1 MNQRITNLRTKMKA
15 QDLKAVLINNLKN
28 VYYLTNFWGSNGTVL
43 VTEERVVLFTDS
55 RYTIHAHATCFP
67 FVEIVETRNELVKDA
82 AIQELGFEDEITVG
96 YHTRLATAFSG
107 VALRA
112 LSDFVM
118 EFRLIKDETEVATIR
133 KACSISDQAFLDVL
147 EFIKVGQTTELEA
160 ATFLDFRMREL
171 GASGVSFDIISAAG
185 ERSAMPHATP
195 SDRIISPGDALT
207 LDFGCLYNHYVSDM
221 TRTIYAGH
229 VSDKEREIYE
239 TVLKANQALI
249 AEAKDGL
256 GFRDFDKIPR
266 DIIEAAGYGQYFTHG
281 IGHGI
286 GLDIHEEPYFSQT
299 SKEVIKAGMVLTDE
313 PGIYIEGLSGV
324 RIEDDLLITETGC
337 EVLTLAPKELIVI

>member
-1 MNQRITNLRTKMKA
+1 MKRRLRP
-15 QDLKAVLINNLKN
+15 LK
-28 VYYLTNFWGSNGTVL
+28 
-43 VTEERVVLFTDS
+43 
-55 RYTIHAHATCFP
+55 
-67 FVEIVETRNELVKDA
+67 
-82 AIQELGFEDEITVG
+82 
-96 YHTRLATAFSG
+96 
-107 VALRA
+107 
-112 LSDFVM
+112 
-118 EFRLIKDETEVATIR
+118 
-133 KACSISDQAFLDVL
+133 KACSISDQAFHDILDY
-147 EFIKVGQTTELEA
+147 IKVGKTTELEA

-195 SDRIISPGDALT
+195 SDRVISAGDALT

-249 AEAKDGL
+249 AAAKDGL
-256 GFRDFDKIPR
+256 GFCDFDKIPR
-266 DIIEAAGYGQYFTHG
+266 DVIEKRAGYGQYFTHG

-299 SKEVIKAGMVLTDE
+299 SKEAIQAGMVLTDE

-324 RIEDDLLITETGC
+324 RIEDDLLITEKR
-337 EVLTLAPKELIVI
+337 L

>member
-1 MNQRITNLRTKMKA
+1 M
-15 QDLKAVLINNLKN
+15 
-28 VYYLTNFWGSNGTVL
+28 
-43 VTEERVVLFTDS
+43 
-55 RYTIHAHATCFP
+55 
-67 FVEIVETRNELVKDA
+67 
-82 AIQELGFEDEITVG
+82 
-96 YHTRLATAFSG
+96 
-107 VALRA
+107 
-112 LSDFVM
+112 
-118 EFRLIKDETEVATIR
+118 
-133 KACSISDQAFLDVL
+133 
-147 EFIKVGQTTELEA
+147 EA

-195 SDRIISPGDALT
+195 SDRVISAGDALT

-249 AEAKDGL
+249 AAAKDGL
-256 GFRDFDKIPR
+256 GFCDFDKIPR
-266 DIIEAAGYGQYFTHG
+266 DVIERAGYGQYFTHG

-299 SKEVIKAGMVLTDE
+299 SKEAIQAGMVLTDE

-337 EVLTLAPKELIVI
+337 EVLTLAPKELIVL

>member
-1 MNQRITNLRTKMKA
+1 
-15 QDLKAVLINNLKN
+15 
-28 VYYLTNFWGSNGTVL
+28 
-43 VTEERVVLFTDS
+43 
-55 RYTIHAHATCFP
+55 
-67 FVEIVETRNELVKDA
+67 VETRDELTAAAEIVKDLG
-82 AIQELGFEDEITVG
+82 IKELGFEDEVTVA
-96 YHTRLATAFSG
+96 YHARMASVFSG
-107 VALRA
+107 ISLQSLAN
-112 LSDFVM
+112 FVM
-118 EFRLIKDETEVATIR
+118 ELRLIKDETEIAAIK
-133 KACSISDQAFLDVL
+133 KACSISDQAFHD
-147 EFIKVGQTTELEA
+147 I
-160 ATFLDFRMREL
+160 FLDFRMREL

-195 SDRIISPGDALT
+195 SDRVISAGDALT
-207 LDFGCLYNHYVSDM
+207 LDFGCLYDHYVSDM

-249 AEAKDGL
+249 AAAKDGL

-266 DIIEAAGYGQYFTHG
+266 DVIEAAGYGQYFTHG

-299 SKEVIKAGMVLTDE
+299 SKEAIQAGMVLTDE

-337 EVLTLAPKELIVI
+337 EVLTLAPKELIVL

>member
-1 MNQRITNLRTKMKA
+1 MNQRISNLRNKMKA
-15 QDLKAVLINNLKN
+15 QNLKAVLINNLKN
-28 VYYLTNFWGSNGTVL
+28 VYYLTNFWGSNGTAL

-67 FVEIVETRNELVKDA
+67 FVEIVETRDELTAAAEIVKDLG
-82 AIQELGFEDEITVG
+82 IKDLGFEDEVTVA
-96 YHTRLATAFSG
+96 YHARMTAVFSG
-107 VALRA
+107 VNLQPLAN
-112 LSDFVM
+112 FVM
-118 EFRLIKDETEVATIR
+118 ELRLIKDETEIAAIK
-133 KACSISDQAFLDVL
+133 KACSISDQAFHDILDY
-147 EFIKVGQTTELEA
+147 IKVGKTTE
-160 ATFLDFRMREL
+160 
-171 GASGVSFDIISAAG
+171 
-185 ERSAMPHATP
+185 TP
-195 SDRIISPGDALT
+195 SDRVISAGDALT
-207 LDFGCLYNHYVSDM
+207 LDFGCLYDHYVSDM

-249 AEAKDGL
+249 AAAKDGL

-266 DIIEAAGYGQYFTHG
+266 DVIEAAGYGQYFTHG

-337 EVLTLAPKELIVI
+337 EVLTLAPKELIVL